1 MLLKLIK
8 IWPKSHNIYN
18 QWIFFNLDSIRDN
31 VLSGETAKNK
41 KIKKKSLFAKIDYP
55 ISGLYNLE
63 DNLV

>member
-31 VLSGETAKNK
+31 VLSGENTKNK
-41 KIKKKSLFAKIDYP
+41 KIKKKKIICQNRLP
-55 ISGLYNLE
+55 NIRI
-63 DNLV
+63 V